1 MRRARR
7 GELICV
13 KGARRRL
20 STVEPMDALDYELE
34 RALRLLKGGRE
45 AADVAAELSHRLTN
59 KMLHSPT
66 RALREKAC
74 QPCTSTS

>member
-1 MRRARR
+1 
-7 GELICV
+7 
-13 KGARRRL
+13 
-20 STVEPMDALDYELE
+20 MDALDYELE
-34 RALRLLKGGRE
+34 RALRLLKSGRE
-45 AADVAAELSHRLTN
+45 PAAVAAELSQRLTN